1 VKSLL
6 SILAL
11 VLFIA
16 ATEGAERKPN
26 IIILLADDLGY
37 GELGCQG
44 MSKDVPTPHI
54 DALARGGT
62 RFTSGYVTAPF
73 CSASRAGMLT
83 GRYQTRFGH
92 EFNPIGKQNLDPA
105 IGLPVQEKTMGDRL
119 KAAGYRTGLVGKW
132 HLGGTEKYLP
142 QNRGFDEFYGFLH
155 EGHFYVPPPY
165 DGALTFLRTN
175 SLPFGERMTN
185 GPVIWSNHLKS
196 NEPPYDDDNPLLRG
210 AKELVEPQY
219 LTEVLTREATGF
231 IERNQK
237 QPFFLYLA
245 YNAVHSPMQATPKYL
260 KRFAHIED
268 VHRRVFAAM
277 LSALDDSVG
286 EVMAKVK
293 ALNLEEDTLIF
304 FLSDN
309 GGPTQELTSSNA
321 PLRGGKGQLWEGGIR
336 IPFMVRWRG
345 HLPAGKVYE
354 QPVISLD
361 ILATSLAQV
370 APGGLSG
377 GEAKQALDGVNLL
390 PYLRGEKQGAP
401 HELLF
406 WRVGGNVAVRAG
418 DWKLVRQ
425 QEKGAGK
432 PEFQLFNLRE
442 DVSEA
447 KPVKDEAVSKRLQ
460 RELDGLN
467 HQMVEALW
475 GGGKK
480 K

>member
-1 VKSLL
+1 MKSLL

-11 VLFIA
+11 VVCIA
-16 ATEGAERKPN
+16 VVEGAERRPN

-92 EFNPIGKQNLDPA
+92 EYNPIGKQNLDPA

-185 GPVIWSNHLKS
+185 GPVIWSNHLRG

-210 AKELVEPQY
+210 SKELVEPQY
-219 LTEVLTREATGF
+219 LTEVLTHEATGF

-245 YNAVHSPMQATPKYL
+245 YNAVHSPMQATPNYL
-260 KRFAHIED
+260 QRFAHIED
-268 VHRRVFAAM
+268 VHRRIFAAM
-277 LSALDDSVG
+277 LAALDDSVG

-336 IPFMVRWRG
+336 IPFMVQWKG
-345 HLPAGKVYE
+345 KIPAGKVYE

-361 ILATSLAQV
+361 IQATSLAV
-370 APGGLSG
+370 AQATMT
-377 GEAKQALDGVNLL
+377 GESKLDGVNLL
-390 PYLRGEKQGAP
+390 PFLRAEKASAP

-406 WRVGGNVAVRAG
+406 WRVGGNVTVRSG

-425 QEKGAGK
+425 QERGGGK
-432 PEFQLFNLRE
+432 PEFQLYNL
-442 DVSEA
+442 A
-447 KPVKDEAVSKRLQ
+447 KDIGETLDLKATEPKRAASLLKQLETLNGEMIEPV
-460 RELDGLN
+460 
-467 HQMVEALW
+467 W
-475 GGGKK
+475 GGPKK

>member
-1 VKSLL
+1 MKSLFCF
-6 SILAL
+6 LAAVLL
-11 VLFIA
+11 VVSA
-16 ATEGAERKPN
+16 HGAERKPN

-54 DALARGGT
+54 DALARGGA

-92 EFNPIGKQNLDPA
+92 EYNPIGKQNLDPA

-185 GPVIWSNHLKS
+185 GPVIWSNHLRG

-219 LTEVLTREATGF
+219 LTEVLTHEATGF

-268 VHRRVFAAM
+268 VHRRIFAAM
-277 LSALDDSVG
+277 LAALDDSVG

-336 IPFMVRWRG
+336 IPFMVQWKG
-345 HLPAGKVYE
+345 KIPAGKVYE
-354 QPVISLD
+354 QLVISLD
-361 ILATSLAQV
+361 IQATSLAV
-370 APGGLSG
+370 ARATMT
-377 GEAKQALDGVNLL
+377 GESKLDGVNLL
-390 PYLRGEKQGAP
+390 PFLRGEKASAP

-406 WRVGGNVAVRAG
+406 WRVGGNVTVRSG
-418 DWKLVRQ
+418 DWKLVRRL
-425 QEKGAGK
+425 ERGGGK
-432 PEFQLFNLRE
+432 PEFQLYNL
-442 DVSEA
+442 A
-447 KPVKDEAVSKRLQ
+447 KDIGETLDLKATEPKRAASLLKQLETLNGEMIEPV
-460 RELDGLN
+460 
-467 HQMVEALW
+467 W
-475 GGGKK
+475 GAPKK